1 MKDSTFASESLNMNG
16 TLHQIAQVLAA
27 ALERLEKGD
36 LQLEEV
42 GPLTDQ
48 ARELYERLVAL
59 RYVAI
64 ERLVKPSEGKEGAFR
79 LNDIHPNQT
88 SLIDAI
94 EEVSKLEDVKK
105 EPQVI
110 QEQLFAPVFDEVE
123 EEVEDVEPE
132 LDVTAPEPEE
142 PLVFDEET
150 NEEPEVDPETEDE
163 KEPEA
168 IEEQEEEPQEEEPPV
183 SAEPITESKHAL
195 QQDQDDSL
203 AQKLRKTP
211 IDDLRKAIGLNQ
223 KFLLINE
230 LFGGD
235 ADTYNASVDQLNGSS
250 NFSEASNWI
259 DAELRGQFEWD
270 NESTT
275 VQEFLDLVERRF
287 L

>member
-1 MKDSTFASESLNMNG
+1 MNG
-16 TLHQIAQVLAA
+16 TLHQIAQELAA

>member
-1 MKDSTFASESLNMNG
+1 MNG
-16 TLHQIAQVLAA
+16 TLHQIAQELAA

-150 NEEPEVDPETEDE
+150 NEEPEVEPETEDE

-183 SAEPITESKHAL
+183 PAEPITETKHAL

>member
-1 MKDSTFASESLNMNG
+1 MNG
-16 TLHQIAQVLAA
+16 TLHQIAQELAA

-150 NEEPEVDPETEDE
+150 NEEPEVEPETEDE

-183 SAEPITESKHAL
+183 PAEPITESKHAL

>member
-16 TLHQIAQVLAA
+16 TLHQIAQELAA

-59 RYVAI
+59 RYMAI
-64 ERLVKPSEGKEGAFR
+64 ERLVKPTEGKEGGFR

-105 EPQVI
+105 QPQVI
-110 QEQLFAPVFDEVE
+110 QEQLFAPSFEEVE
-123 EEVEDVEPE
+123 EEEPVVFEEEVPEEIEEELPETKEPE
-132 LDVTAPEPEE
+132 IEH
-142 PLVFDEET
+142 
-150 NEEPEVDPETEDE
+150 EEPEVLLQEEVPAEEPKVE
-163 KEPEA
+163 EPEVVA
-168 IEEQEEEPQEEEPPV
+168 
-183 SAEPITESKHAL
+183 TETKHAL
-195 QQDQDDSL
+195 QQDEDDSL

-235 ADTYNASVDQLNGSS
+235 ADTYNASVDQLNGAS
-250 NFSEASNWI
+250 NHIEATNWI
-259 DAELRGQFEWD
+259 DSELRGQFEWD

>member
-1 MKDSTFASESLNMNG
+1 MNG
-16 TLHQIAQVLAA
+16 TLHQIAQHLAE
-27 ALERLEKGD
+27 ALERLENGD

-48 ARELYERLVAL
+48 ARELYERLIAL

-64 ERLVKPSEGKEGAFR
+64 ERLVKPNEGKEGAFR

-105 EPQVI
+105 QPQVI
-110 QEQLFAPVFDEVE
+110 QEQLFAPSFDEVE
-123 EEVEDVEPE
+123 EEPEAAASEPE
-132 LDVTAPEPEE
+132 EEIPEPEE
-142 PLVFDEET
+142 PLVFEESEPKELE
-150 NEEPEVDPETEDE
+150 EEPEVESLIEEDE
-163 KEPEA
+163 EK
-168 IEEQEEEPQEEEPPV
+168 EQEEQDEETASVETTTRASTEPVPV
-183 SAEPITESKHAL
+183 VESKHAL
-195 QQDQDDSL
+195 QQDEDDSL

-235 ADTYNASVDQLNGSS
+235 ADTYNASVDQINGSTD
-250 NFSEASNWI
+250 FSEAINWI
-259 DAELRGQFEWD
+259 DNELRGQFDW
-270 NESTT
+270 NEESST

>member
-1 MKDSTFASESLNMNG
+1 MNG
-16 TLHQIAQVLAA
+16 TLHQIAQELAA

-150 NEEPEVDPETEDE
+150 NEEPEVEPETEDE

-183 SAEPITESKHAL
+183 PAEPITETKHAL
-195 QQDQDDSL
+195 QQDLDDSL